1 MKETAQLLREKGLKV
16 TPQRIAVYNML
27 LGTTAHP
34 NAEMIYK
41 TLEPTNPTMSLA
53 TVYKTLDFFK
63 QLGLVQELNV
73 GESSSRYDAVVRC
86 HPHTVC
92 RICGKVDDLHMDEL
106 TEVARKLVPDL
117 DFDVECEQLI
127 LYGMSGK
134 ITAKKSIFRL
144 EDTLFSLQFLRL
156 SYNIR
161 VLLTSVFRLCYTG
174 KKNIFR

>member
-1 MKETAQLLREKGLKV
+1 MKETAQILREKGLKV

-27 LGTTAHP
+27 MNTYEHP

-73 GESSSRYDAVVRC
+73 GEPSSRYDAVVQC

-92 RICGKVDDLHMDEL
+92 KVCGKVEDLHMEQL
-106 TEVARKLVPDL
+106 TEVAKKLVPDL
-117 DFDVECEQLI
+117 DFDVEMEQLI
-127 LYGMSGK
+127 LYGTCG
-134 ITAKKSIFRL
+134 ACRKK
-144 EDTLFSLQFLRL
+144 
-156 SYNIR
+156 
-161 VLLTSVFRLCYTG
+161 
-174 KKNIFR
+174 

>member
-1 MKETAQLLREKGLKV
+1 
-16 TPQRIAVYNML
+16 ML

-92 RICGKVDDLHMDEL
+92 RICGRVDDLHMDAL

-127 LYGMSGK
+127 LYGICK
-134 ITAKKSIFRL
+134 ECQEK
-144 EDTLFSLQFLRL
+144 
-156 SYNIR
+156 
-161 VLLTSVFRLCYTG
+161 
-174 KKNIFR
+174 

>member
-86 HPHTVC
+86 
-92 RICGKVDDLHMDEL
+92 GKVDDLHMDAL

-127 LYGMSGK
+127 LYGICK
-134 ITAKKSIFRL
+134 ECQEK
-144 EDTLFSLQFLRL
+144 
-156 SYNIR
+156 
-161 VLLTSVFRLCYTG
+161 
-174 KKNIFR
+174 

>member
-1 MKETAQLLREKGLKV
+1 
-16 TPQRIAVYNML
+16 ML

-92 RICGKVDDLHMDEL
+92 RICGKVDDLHMDAL

-127 LYGMSGK
+127 LYGICK
-134 ITAKKSIFRL
+134 ECQEK
-144 EDTLFSLQFLRL
+144 
-156 SYNIR
+156 
-161 VLLTSVFRLCYTG
+161 
-174 KKNIFR
+174 

>member
-1 MKETAQLLREKGLKV
+1 MKETAQILREKGLKV

-27 LGTTAHP
+27 RGTTEHP

-73 GESSSRYDAVVRC
+73 GEGRSRYDAVVDW

-92 RICGKVDDLHMDEL
+92 TCCGKVGDLHLEAL
-106 TEVARKLVPDL
+106 KNVSQKLAPEL
-117 DFDVECEQLI
+117 DFEVEMEQLI
-127 LYGMSGK
+127 LYGKCSECRQK
-134 ITAKKSIFRL
+134 
-144 EDTLFSLQFLRL
+144 
-156 SYNIR
+156 
-161 VLLTSVFRLCYTG
+161 
-174 KKNIFR
+174 

>member
-1 MKETAQLLREKGLKV
+1 MKETAQILREKGLKV

-27 LGTTAHP
+27 MSTHEHP

-73 GESSSRYDAVVRC
+73 GEPSSRYDAVVQC

-92 RICGKVDDLHMDEL
+92 KVCGRVDDLHLEAL
-106 TEVARKLVPDL
+106 TEVTKKLVPDL
-117 DFDVECEQLI
+117 DFDVEMEQLI
-127 LYGMSGK
+127 LYGTCSECR
-134 ITAKKSIFRL
+134 KK
-144 EDTLFSLQFLRL
+144 
-156 SYNIR
+156 
-161 VLLTSVFRLCYTG
+161 
-174 KKNIFR
+174 

>member
-1 MKETAQLLREKGLKV
+1 MLLKGCICMKETAQLLREKGLKV

-92 RICGKVDDLHMDEL
+92 RICGRVDDLHMDAL

-127 LYGMSGK
+127 LYGVCK
-134 ITAKKSIFRL
+134 ECQEK
-144 EDTLFSLQFLRL
+144 
-156 SYNIR
+156 
-161 VLLTSVFRLCYTG
+161 
-174 KKNIFR
+174 

>member
-1 MKETAQLLREKGLKV
+1 MYERNCAAFARKRVKV

-92 RICGKVDDLHMDEL
+92 RICGRVDDLHMDAL

-127 LYGMSGK
+127 LYGVCK
-134 ITAKKSIFRL
+134 ECQEK
-144 EDTLFSLQFLRL
+144 
-156 SYNIR
+156 
-161 VLLTSVFRLCYTG
+161 
-174 KKNIFR
+174 

>member
-1 MKETAQLLREKGLKV
+1 MKETAQILREKGLKV

-27 LGTTAHP
+27 INTTEHP

-73 GESSSRYDAVVRC
+73 GEGRSRYDAVVDW

-92 RICGKVDDLHMDEL
+92 TSCGTVGDLHMDAL
-106 TEVARKLVPDL
+106 KNVSRKLAPEL
-117 DFDVECEQLI
+117 DFEVEMEQLI
-127 LYGMSGK
+127 LNDK
-134 ITAKKSIFRL
+134 CTNCRQK
-144 EDTLFSLQFLRL
+144 
-156 SYNIR
+156 
-161 VLLTSVFRLCYTG
+161 
-174 KKNIFR
+174 

>member
-1 MKETAQLLREKGLKV
+1 MKETAQILREKGLKV

-27 LGTTAHP
+27 MSTHEHP

-73 GESSSRYDAVVRC
+73 GEPSSRYDAVVQC

-92 RICGKVDDLHMDEL
+92 KVCGRVDDLHLEAL
-106 TEVARKLVPDL
+106 TEVTKKLVPDL
-117 DFDVECEQLI
+117 DFDVEMEQLI
-127 LYGMSGK
+127 LYGTCGECR
-134 ITAKKSIFRL
+134 KK
-144 EDTLFSLQFLRL
+144 
-156 SYNIR
+156 
-161 VLLTSVFRLCYTG
+161 
-174 KKNIFR
+174 

>member
-1 MKETAQLLREKGLKV
+1 MKETAQILREKGLKV

-27 LGTTAHP
+27 RSTTEHP

-73 GESSSRYDAVVRC
+73 GEGRSRYDAVVDW

-92 RICGKVDDLHMDEL
+92 TCCDKVGDLHMEAL
-106 TEVARKLVPDL
+106 KNVSQKLAPEL
-117 DFDVECEQLI
+117 DFEVEMEQLI
-127 LYGMSGK
+127 LYGKCSECRQK
-134 ITAKKSIFRL
+134 
-144 EDTLFSLQFLRL
+144 
-156 SYNIR
+156 
-161 VLLTSVFRLCYTG
+161 
-174 KKNIFR
+174 

>member
-1 MKETAQLLREKGLKV
+1 M
-16 TPQRIAVYNML
+16 
-27 LGTTAHP
+27 GTTAHP

-92 RICGKVDDLHMDEL
+92 RICGRVDDLHMDAL
-106 TEVARKLVPDL
+106 TEVAKKLVPDL

-127 LYGMSGK
+127 LYGVCK
-134 ITAKKSIFRL
+134 ECQEK
-144 EDTLFSLQFLRL
+144 
-156 SYNIR
+156 
-161 VLLTSVFRLCYTG
+161 
-174 KKNIFR
+174 

>member
-1 MKETAQLLREKGLKV
+1 MKETAQILREKGLKV

-27 LGTTAHP
+27 INTTEHP

-73 GESSSRYDAVVRC
+73 GEGRSRYDAVVDW

-92 RICGKVDDLHMDEL
+92 TCCGKVGDLHMDAL
-106 TEVARKLVPDL
+106 KNVSQKLAPDL
-117 DFDVECEQLI
+117 DFEVEMEQMI
-127 LYGMSGK
+127 LYG
-134 ITAKKSIFRL
+134 
-144 EDTLFSLQFLRL
+144 
-156 SYNIR
+156 
-161 VLLTSVFRLCYTG
+161 
-174 KKNIFR
+174 

>member
-1 MKETAQLLREKGLKV
+1 MKETAQLLREKVLKV

-92 RICGKVDDLHMDEL
+92 RICGKSLSHRI
-106 TEVARKLVPDL
+106 TGRIHQRKASLFAVLFPDSVIS
-117 DFDVECEQLI
+117 FCQ
-127 LYGMSGK
+127 SG
-134 ITAKKSIFRL
+134 
-144 EDTLFSLQFLRL
+144 FL
-156 SYNIR
+156 
-161 VLLTSVFRLCYTG
+161 
-174 KKNIFR
+174 

>member
-92 RICGKVDDLHMDEL
+92 RICGRVDDLHMDEL
-106 TEVARKLVPDL
+106 TEVAR
-117 DFDVECEQLI
+117 
-127 LYGMSGK
+127 
-134 ITAKKSIFRL
+134 
-144 EDTLFSLQFLRL
+144 
-156 SYNIR
+156 
-161 VLLTSVFRLCYTG
+161 
-174 KKNIFR
+174 